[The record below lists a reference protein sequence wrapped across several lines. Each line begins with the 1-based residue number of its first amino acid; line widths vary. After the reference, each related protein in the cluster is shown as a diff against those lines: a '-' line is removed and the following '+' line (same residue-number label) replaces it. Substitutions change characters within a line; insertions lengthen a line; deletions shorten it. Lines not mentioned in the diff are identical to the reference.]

1 MKTHEAFALAGFD
14 EKKILQRPFFK
25 NLNLPATDDAEIL
38 QTFDVSS
45 LTSAVEMEK
54 KLDDLR
60 KLDLAVKKFRQLIKN
75 HRRRLRSMFAEL
87 DRRSD
92 ETKQTKLDRL
102 AALLMKYNWYCESAE
117 LFNLKFGSLFVEG
130 GKSRDK
136 QYRKEFGQRL
146 KVARQAAGLTQMDIA
161 LELGISPNGY
171 GAWEQCRT
179 EPPIAMIIHICKK
192 LKISADKLLGL
203 RD

>member
-1 MKTHEAFALAGFD
+1 MKTHDAFALAGFD
-14 EKKILQRPFFK
+14 EKRILQCPFFK
-25 NLNLPATDDAEIL
+25 SLNLPADDDAEIL
-38 QTFDVSS
+38 KSFDVSMCK
-45 LTSAVEMEK
+45 TAAEMEQ

-102 AALLMKYNWYCESAE
+102 AALLMKYNWYCETAE

-130 GKSRDK
+130 EKALDR
-136 QYRKEFGQRL
+136 QYRKEFGRRL
-146 KVARQAAGLTQMDIA
+146 KAARQAAGLTQMDIA
-161 LELGISPNGY
+161 QLLNITRNSWQKYESGGADISLPNFYKVIKTLGISSKFL
-171 GAWEQCRT
+171 
-179 EPPIAMIIHICKK
+179 I
-192 LKISADKLLGL
+192 GL
-203 RD
+203 